1 MKRILYLLL
10 FMPLAAAAQQTLTVS
25 VSNPSKSVRN
35 DEPVV
40 INLAPY
46 GDIRSALVT
55 VDGQEI
61 PCQLDDLNQD
71 ETFDELCFLADLK
84 GKEKKHYSVT
94 LFTEG
99 EPRTYPARVFAEMV
113 LSNTKDKSLK
123 KNQQNNFIESITARG
138 DAAYTYNIQHHHG
151 VDFES
156 ES

>member
-1 MKRILYLLL
+1 MEMKRILYLLFFL
-10 FMPLAAAAQQTLTVS
+10 PLSVFAQQTVTVS

-46 GDIRSALVT
+46 GDICSALVT

-84 GKEKKHYSVT
+84 GLEKKQYKVVLSA
-94 LFTEG
+94 EG
-99 EPRTYPARVFAEMV
+99 EPRSYPARVFAEMV
-113 LSNTKDKSLK
+113 LSNSKDKSLK
-123 KNQQNNFIESITARG
+123 KNQLINQNNKLNMSVKNLHYQVT
-138 DAAYTYNIQHHHG
+138 Q
-151 VDFES
+151 
-156 ES
+156 